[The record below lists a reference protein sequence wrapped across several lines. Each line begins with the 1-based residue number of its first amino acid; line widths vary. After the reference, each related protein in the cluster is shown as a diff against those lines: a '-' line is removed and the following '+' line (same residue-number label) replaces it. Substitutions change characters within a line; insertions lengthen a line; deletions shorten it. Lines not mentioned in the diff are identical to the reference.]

1 VQTAADIPMAL
12 GGPQSP
18 RGGGAGWWTRFYRMV
33 LRRHGIKFGP
43 GLRVLGPVQLQID
56 GKGSN
61 IVLGRNVTL
70 MPGAHLKN
78 RENGRIVLHDGVK
91 LDSVTRLVAAND
103 ATIELGEN
111 TAIGLGTIINAGA
124 DVRIG
129 RYGLIA
135 GHCVM
140 SASDHGFEAGA
151 FIREQPYTYDEIRIG
166 QDVWLGA
173 HTFVSKGARIGDGA
187 VVSAGSFVAGEIPPG
202 AIARGRPAEVVK
214 FRE

>member
-1 VQTAADIPMAL
+1 MAL

-18 RGGGAGWWTRFYRMV
+18 RGGRSGRWTLYYRLV
-33 LRRHGIKFGP
+33 LRRHGVRFGP
-43 GLRVLGPVQLQID
+43 GLRVLGPIHLQID

-91 LDSVTRLVAAND
+91 LDGGTRLLAAND
-103 ATIELGEN
+103 ATLELGEN
-111 TAIGLGTIINAGA
+111 AGVGLGTVINAGA

-129 RYGLIA
+129 RYALIA
-135 GHCVM
+135 AHCVM
-140 SASDHGFEAGA
+140 SASDHGVEAGT
-151 FIREQPYTYDEIRIG
+151 FIRNQPYTYAEILIG
-166 QDVWLGA
+166 EDVWLGA

-187 VVSAGSFVAGEIPPG
+187 VVSAGSFVTGDVPPG
-202 AIARGRPAEVVK
+202 AIVRGRPAEVVR